1 MLFIRHLRLHV
12 NKKVFI
18 DYIFIVSTLKRD
30 FIELAKASGW
40 SQAEI
45 ARQLELTRGG
55 VNGIIT
61 GTKEPSKAMVRLL
74 YLVLMSEK
82 PEIFKGRPDL
92 KEPGVSP
99 ENLGV
104 AVKRGRRGPM
114 IDLFDA
120 LMQLGE
126 ADRNEL
132 AQQLL
137 SVTKAFKKSKG
148 KQRKTKSGE

>member
-1 MLFIRHLRLHV
+1 M
-12 NKKVFI
+12 
-18 DYIFIVSTLKRD
+18 STLKRD

-82 PEIFKGRPDL
+82 PQIFKAHPEL
-92 KEPGVSP
+92 KEPGIGR
-99 ENLGV
+99 ENIGLH
-104 AVKRGRRGPM
+104 VKRGRRGPVVE
-114 IDLFDA
+114 LFEA
-120 LMQLGE
+120 LMQLEE
-126 ADRNEL
+126 ANRAEL
-132 AQQLL
+132 AQQFLSLL
-137 SVTKAFKKSKG
+137 KAFKKSKG
-148 KQRKTKSGE
+148 KTRKT